1 MGRQNRVLVDEINR
15 AILTL
20 LQENGRMP
28 FKEIGVRVGLSCTAV
43 IERVHKM
50 EDAGVI
56 EGFTI
61 RLNPQKVGFPMRALV
76 ALQPHSHRTVQ
87 RVLPR
92 LEAMPGVLR
101 YWYLTGDRE
110 FVVELA
116 CRDVSDMDSFLEALS
131 HFGLT
136 FTSVVLKYSGDRRLD
151 LADSSG

>member
-1 MGRQNRVLVDEINR
+1 MGRQNRVQVDEINR
-15 AILTL
+15 AILGL
-20 LQENGRMP
+20 LQENGRIP
-28 FKEIGVRVGLSCTAV
+28 FKEIGARVGLSCTAV
-43 IERVHKM
+43 IERVRKM
-50 EDAGVI
+50 EDAGII

-76 ALQPHSHRTVQ
+76 AIQPHSPRTVQ

-92 LEAMPGVLR
+92 LEAMSGVLR

-110 FVVELA
+110 FVVEVA
-116 CRDVSDMDSFLEALS
+116 CRDVNDMDRFLEELS

-151 LADSSG
+151 MTEISD